1 MIPLLHSI
9 PETTLGDKH
18 VFSVMDEK
26 NVTQR
31 FKWVRS
37 VWASEKHTAVFFP
50 YNQDSNM
57 EDKLQ
62 HLCLCIWAFISLFK
76 TEETVG
82 KTERVAVKENTRK
95 GNIWNLVIPDS

>member
-1 MIPLLHSI
+1 MIPLLHLI

-18 VFSVMDEK
+18 VFSVMNEEND
-26 NVTQR
+26 TQR

-37 VWASEKHTAVFFP
+37 VWNSEEHTAAFVP
-50 YNQDSNM
+50 YNQDRNM

-62 HLCLCIWAFISLFK
+62 HFCLCVWSFTSLFK

-82 KTERVAVKENTRK
+82 KMKRVALKEITRK